1 MNRIQGVISFTFA
14 GVGVSS
20 ITELVMLGLDL
31 SGTELSYKICLLF
44 EGMGMEGWG
53 VVEGVS
59 HPHVAKGYLVSGQI
73 KE

>member
-20 ITELVMLGLDL
+20 ITELVILGLDL

-59 HPHVAKGYLVSGQI
+59 HLCVAKGISYLG
-73 KE
+73 K